1 MGAQS
6 PGAAVP
12 LKDAMHTLFAPRSPR
27 WFAAAGIAVTA
38 LSLMFVLPGSPPA
51 RAHDALVQSSPA
63 ADSVVSAT
71 PAEVSMTY
79 SGEVF
84 DASSAIAVEVI
95 DSSGA
100 NVALTPPVVADT
112 TVTQAVKPVT
122 SPGVVTVRWRVVS
135 SDGHPISGEY
145 AFTVDAPVTPTAS
158 AEPDPS
164 ATTGAP
170 SSSEQSP
177 AISSTPE
184 QSATADAVAEVEEP
198 RSGIGLPLLVTGV
211 AVVILGAA
219 ALVLFSSGR
228 RRRQQQV
235 GQ

>member
-1 MGAQS
+1 
-6 PGAAVP
+6 
-12 LKDAMHTLFAPRSPR
+12 
-27 WFAAAGIAVTA
+27 
-38 LSLMFVLPGSPPA
+38 
-51 RAHDALVQSSPA
+51 
-63 ADSVVSAT
+63 
-71 PAEVSMTY
+71 MTY

-198 RSGIGLPLLVTGV
+198 PAPAAKLPAAGLQTPPPAPPPVQAETQPVQVETPPADPTPKMRKSGEW
-211 AVVILGAA
+211 
-219 ALVLFSSGR
+219 
-228 RRRQQQV
+228 
-235 GQ
+235 

>member
-1 MGAQS
+1 
-6 PGAAVP
+6 
-12 LKDAMHTLFAPRSPR
+12 
-27 WFAAAGIAVTA
+27 
-38 LSLMFVLPGSPPA
+38 
-51 RAHDALVQSSPA
+51 
-63 ADSVVSAT
+63 
-71 PAEVSMTY
+71 MTY

-158 AEPDPS
+158 AEPDPLQPRVPPPHLS
-164 ATTGAP
+164 RARP
-170 SSSEQSP
+170 S
-177 AISSTPE
+177 
-184 QSATADAVAEVEEP
+184 
-198 RSGIGLPLLVTGV
+198 
-211 AVVILGAA
+211 
-219 ALVLFSSGR
+219 R
-228 RRRQQQV
+228 RHQNKARQQTPWRRSKSHGAESV
-235 GQ
+235 FRC